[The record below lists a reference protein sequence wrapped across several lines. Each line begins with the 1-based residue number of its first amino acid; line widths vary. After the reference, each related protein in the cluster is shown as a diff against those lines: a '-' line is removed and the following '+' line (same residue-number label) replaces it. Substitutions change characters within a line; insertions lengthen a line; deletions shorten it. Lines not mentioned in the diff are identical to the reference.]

1 MSNEVEE
8 ASELFDDGWYCSQ
21 AVLGAFCEK
30 YGMSKDIAFKISC
43 GLNSG
48 SRCAEL
54 CGAVSGAVLVI
65 GLKYGDSKSICNSK
79 TEEFMRAFREKK
91 GDVVCRNILGCDI
104 FTPEGKAKAINGN
117 LFETVCKKAVVD
129 AAQVLSDMGY

>member
-1 MSNEVEE
+1 VSNEVEE